1 MPGALHRFHC
11 GLTVQSQWK
20 PNLDSGSSAKLP
32 PMERSGTTTIA
43 LATPW
48 LCSLSSAMNIRARDL
63 PDAGGDLISRYRS
76 PRRSKARSCMARM
89 PISLALVEA
98 PVRPVRSE
106 TEGMIGVVV
115 MRPSLARMSA
125 SAHCP
130 SVGADLDLFSLYH
143 KLISGNGDP
152 MPSSYTLGD
161 HFEGFVKKQLA
172 SGRYNSA
179 SEVMRDALRLMEERE
194 RRLSS
199 LDAAIARGLADVD
212 ARRLTDADEVFDRLH
227 AKYAAMGVER
237 GMT

>member
-1 MPGALHRFHC
+1 
-11 GLTVQSQWK
+11 
-20 PNLDSGSSAKLP
+20 
-32 PMERSGTTTIA
+32 
-43 LATPW
+43 
-48 LCSLSSAMNIRARDL
+48 
-63 PDAGGDLISRYRS
+63 
-76 PRRSKARSCMARM
+76 
-89 PISLALVEA
+89 
-98 PVRPVRSE
+98 
-106 TEGMIGVVV
+106 
-115 MRPSLARMSA
+115 
-125 SAHCP
+125 
-130 SVGADLDLFSLYH
+130 
-143 KLISGNGDP
+143 